1 MAQLTI
7 EIPQDLALCLESIAL
22 MQKKSM
28 EQVAMERLSS
38 LLQSPGSP
46 SAVLRAMKQNP
57 SIDIDSVDEME
68 TAIRI
73 GSIPVVESDLFKE

>member
-7 EIPQDLALCLESIAL
+7 EIPSDLALCLESIAL
-22 MQKKSM
+22 TQKKSM

-46 SAVLRAMKQNP
+46 SAVLSAMRQHL
-57 SIDIDSVDEME
+57 SIDVDAVDEME
-68 TAIRI
+68 TAMRI
-73 GSIPVVESDLFKE
+73 GSFQVVDSILFGE

>member
-22 MQKKSM
+22 TQKKSM

-46 SAVLRAMKQNP
+46 DAVLRAMKQLPN
-57 SIDIDSVDEME
+57 IDASAVDEME

-73 GSIPVVESDLFKE
+73 GSIPVVDSNLFEE